1 MVNVIMIAGK
11 DSTPVSLPFKNGED
25 AMRAMETLANTV
37 IGGAGFSIIFEKEPK
52 SRFINPEGGE
62 KDA

>member
-25 AMRAMETLANTV
+25 AMRAMETLADTV
-37 IGGAGFSIIFEKEPK
+37 IGGAGFSVIFEKEPK
-52 SRFINPEGGE
+52 SRFIDPKENE
-62 KDA
+62 